1 MSEKA
6 TEIANLLS
14 PTVESLGLELLG
26 VEYLPAP
33 GGATLRLYIDVPLA
47 EQPERVINVDD
58 CERVSREVSAQLDV
72 EDPISGN
79 YTLEVSSPGVDR
91 PLFTLE
97 QFARHAGESAKI
109 VLKLAQDGRRR
120 FQGPILR
127 IDAEAGAVV
136 FAVDGKDVQIAF
148 DNIDKARILPD
159 WVALGLAP
167 QKPNK
172 PGPKKPGHEKKKPST
187 SRRLASRARSDEMS
201 KELLLV
207 VDAVAN
213 EKGVPREVIFDAIE
227 AALAS
232 AAKKRYPDQD
242 VLARVTIDHKDG
254 NYETYRRWE
263 VVADDVVME
272 SPDRQVRLM
281 DAIEEADGVDVG
293 DYIEEQIENPDFGRI
308 AAQAAKQVIVQR
320 VREAERQQVVDAWND
335 RVGELITGVVKRA
348 ERGNI
353 FVDLGGNAEA
363 FIPKDKGIPRD
374 VLRPGDRV
382 RGYLAE
388 VRSEPRGPQLFI
400 SRAAPE
406 FMIELFKLEVPEVGQ
421 GLVEI
426 KACARDPGDR
436 AKIAVIA
443 HDTRT
448 DPIGACIGMRG
459 SRVQAVSNELNG
471 ERVDI
476 VLWNENPANFVINA
490 MAPAEVQS
498 IIVDEDKH
506 SMDLAVAEDRLAQ
519 AIGKGGQ
526 NVRLASRLTGWQLN
540 VMTADQVAAKSEA
553 EQAAARQLF
562 MDRLEVDEEISAILV
577 SEGFSTVEEIAY
589 VPVGE
594 LLAVEGFDED
604 IVEELRARARDAL
617 LNAALAEEEGLEG
630 TQPTEDLLALEGM
643 DEETA
648 FALAEHGVRTSED
661 LSDLAADEIVD
672 FGIEGLTQERAAAL
686 ILAARAEEIARLERG
701 E

>member
-1 MSEKA
+1 
-6 TEIANLLS
+6 
-14 PTVESLGLELLG
+14 
-26 VEYLPAP
+26 
-33 GGATLRLYIDVPLA
+33 
-47 EQPERVINVDD
+47 
-58 CERVSREVSAQLDV
+58 
-72 EDPISGN
+72 
-79 YTLEVSSPGVDR
+79 
-91 PLFTLE
+91 
-97 QFARHAGESAKI
+97 
-109 VLKLAQDGRRR
+109 
-120 FQGPILR
+120 
-127 IDAEAGAVV
+127 
-136 FAVDGKDVQIAF
+136 
-148 DNIDKARILPD
+148 
-159 WVALGLAP
+159 
-167 QKPNK
+167 
-172 PGPKKPGHEKKKPST
+172 
-187 SRRLASRARSDEMS
+187 MS

-213 EKGVPREVIFDAIE
+213 EKGVPESVILEAIE

-232 AAKKRYPDQD
+232 AAKKRYPEQD
-242 VLARVTIDHKDG
+242 VLVRVAINPKDG
-254 NYETYRRWE
+254 SYETFRRWE

-281 DAIEEADGVDVG
+281 DAVDESEGAEVG
-293 DYIEEQIENPDFGRI
+293 DYIEEPIDNPDFGRI

-320 VREAERQQVVDAWND
+320 VREAERAQVVDQWKD
-335 RVGELITGVVKRA
+335 RVGELVTGIVKRV

-363 FIPKDKGIPRD
+363 FIAKDKGIPRD
-374 VLRPGDRV
+374 VLRAGDRV
-382 RGYLAE
+382 RGYLFD

-436 AKIAVIA
+436 AKIAVLA
-443 HDTRT
+443 YDTRT

-476 VLWNENPANFVINA
+476 VLWSDNPAQFVINA

-498 IIVDEDKH
+498 IIVDEEKH
-506 SMDLAVAEDRLAQ
+506 SMDLAVAEDKLAQ
-519 AIGKGGQ
+519 AIGRGGQ
-526 NVRLASRLTGWQLN
+526 NVRLASRLAGWQLN
-540 VMTADQVAAKSEA
+540 VMTQDQVAAKSEG
-553 EQAAARQLF
+553 EQAASRQLF
-562 MDRLEVDEEISAILV
+562 VDKLEVDEEIAGILV

-604 IVEELRARARDAL
+604 IVEELRSRARDAL
-617 LNAALAEEEGLEG
+617 LNDALAVEEGLDEH
-630 TQPTEDLLALEGM
+630 QPEEDLLGLEGM

-648 FALAEHGVRTSED
+648 FALAAHGIRTADD
-661 LSDLAADEIVD
+661 LGELGADEVVE
-672 FGIEGLTQERAAAL
+672 FGIEGLDEARAAAL
-686 ILAARAEEIARLERG
+686 ILAARAEEIARLEREG
-701 E
+701 